1 MSKIKY
7 ELIFGLHAVRY
18 LLENDMSRVVEGWAQ
33 IGRHD
38 AKLELLVQRLEEQGL
53 TVQRVPKD
61 SLTKLTAGGIHQGI
75 VIRSVA
81 RPAATQ
87 IGLEECLATIKGPPL
102 LLVLDEIQDP
112 HNLGACLRTAD
123 ATGVQAVVIPKHRAC
138 ALSATVSKVA
148 SGAAE
153 TVPLIQVTNLAQT
166 LRWLQTQGLWLVGAD
181 QAGPENLFTATLTGP
196 LALVL
201 GAEGAGLRRLTKE
214 VCDKLVR
221 IPMKGR
227 VESLNVS
234 VVAGVCLYEV
244 MRQREI

>member
-1 MSKIKY
+1 LSKIKY
-7 ELIFGLHAVRY
+7 ELIFGLHAVRS
-18 LLENDMSRVVEGWAQ
+18 LLESDMSRVVEGWAQ

-38 AKLELLVQRLEEQGL
+38 AKLELLVKQLEEQGL

-61 SLTKLTAGGIHQGI
+61 SLTKLTAGGIHQGM

-87 IGLEECLATIKGPPL
+87 ISLEECLAAIKGPPL

-138 ALSATVSKVA
+138 GLSATVSKVA

-181 QAGPENLFTATLTGP
+181 RAGSENLFTTTLTGP
-196 LALVL
+196 LAVVL
-201 GAEGAGLRRLTKE
+201 GAEGAGLRRLTRE
-214 VCDKLVR
+214 VCDKLIY
-221 IPMKGR
+221 IPMRGR

-234 VVAGVCLYEV
+234 VAAGVCLYEV